1 MGKNE
6 LLCLDC
12 SQNIRLQ
19 YKDLNNANFEFFMDL
34 LASFQTEV
42 ETDSEVEDDPYET
55 RSKCEY

>member
-1 MGKNE
+1 
-6 LLCLDC
+6 
-12 SQNIRLQ
+12 
-19 YKDLNNANFEFFMDL
+19 MDL